1 MKHSIRILILT
12 LCTALSISA
21 CSGDD
26 NAAKKAAAAKAAA
39 QPTAPVAM
47 PTDAK
52 NVDAW
57 KAYLKD
63 VVIHNMDGVQ
73 TRSPYMYFVPS
84 GDDADVKSARDNQLD
99 NVKNVVARGVLPG
112 NMMAFGGPDSKATS
126 DLVLAAFQGAKAG
139 SMKNVRFL
147 FIGTADDSARVKAA
161 VDPTGVDFRNVEMK

>member
-1 MKHSIRILILT
+1 MKHSIRILILAF
-12 LCTALSISA
+12 CTALSISA

-26 NAAKKAAAAKAAA
+26 DAAKKAAAAKAA

-84 GDDADVKSARDNQLD
+84 GDDADVKSARENQLD
-99 NVKNVVARGVLPG
+99 NVKNVVGRGVLPG
-112 NMMAFGGPDSKATS
+112 NMMAFGGPDSKATA
-126 DLVLAAFQGAKAG
+126 DLILAAFQGAKAG

-147 FIGTADDSARVKAA
+147 FIGTADDSARVKAV

>member
-1 MKHSIRILILT
+1 MKHSIRILILA
-12 LCTALSISA
+12 LCTTLSISA

-26 NAAKKAAAAKAAA
+26 DAAKKAAAAKAA

-63 VVIHNMDGVQ
+63 VVIRNMDGVQ

-84 GDDADVKSARDNQLD
+84 GEDADIKSARENQLG
-99 NVKNVVARGVLPG
+99 NVQTVVARGVLPG
-112 NMMAFGGPDSKATS
+112 NMMAFGGPDSKATA
-126 DLVLAAFQGAKAG
+126 DLILSAFQGAKAG

-147 FIGTADDSARVKAA
+147 FIGTTDDSARVKAV